1 MPARPHPAYLSAW
14 RLLLEAHA
22 TVTELLEHELVAER
36 SLPLSR
42 YDVLRRSVTKST
54 TPAPPSRP
62 ARPTPTTPHPSS
74 ASNTLNNALDN
85 DCAPANP

>member
-22 TVTELLEHELVAER
+22 TVTELLEHELVAEC
-36 SLPLSR
+36 SQQ
-42 YDVLRRSVTKST
+42 
-54 TPAPPSRP
+54 
-62 ARPTPTTPHPSS
+62 HP
-74 ASNTLNNALDN
+74 NNALDN